1 MTRWRLDATGKPIA
15 SDRYPNITKST
26 VDGITFDSGREMQ
39 RYLELKLLDRAGVI
53 LNLVLQPRFPIT
65 IGGVEIRLKSK
76 RYHKKG
82 RHLTYVADF
91 RYIDAESGKVII
103 EDVKMQSGHL
113 TEGYHI
119 KRALVA
125 AMGWEITEV

>member
-1 MTRWRLDATGKPIA
+1 VPRWRLDAAGKPIA
-15 SDRYPNITKST
+15 GGRYPNVKKPEL
-26 VDGITFDSGREMQ
+26 DGITFDSGREMQ
-39 RYLELKLLDRAGVI
+39 RYLELKLLERAGVI

-65 IGGVEIRLKSK
+65 IAGVEIRLKSK
-76 RYHKKG
+76 RFHKEG

-113 TEGYHI
+113 TEGYRI

-125 AMGWEITEV
+125 AMGWEITEI